1 MKGEAIIS
9 SGCKYDHDNI
19 DIGRCIH
26 NDSPY
31 QTTFCKCYKYPIPYK
46 FFDKSGVLLLCK
58 GWIDYVMLYSD
69 DFLRFDVVREAICK
83 KLISLYPEYD
93 NDKIQMIRPYHYIGE
108 KKGLQGI
115 KFMVTPRPFSIY
127 VSIMPSDFIEM
138 IPYEECSTWEFT
150 NYYAGTEYPHQLQIK
165 LDKKMYE
172 VLHYNKKQI
181 SDYINYNKG
190 RFKKYEKI
198 IEDLITKIN
207 KQ

>member
-9 SGCKYDHDNI
+9 SVCKYDHDNI
-19 DIGRCIH
+19 DVGRCIL

-31 QTTFCKCYKYPIPYK
+31 QKTFCKCYKYPIPYK

-69 DFLRFDVVREAICK
+69 DFIRFDVVREAIFK
-83 KLISLYPEYD
+83 KLLELYPEYD
-93 NDKIQMIRPYHYIGE
+93 IDGIKRIQSYDYIGGN
-108 KKGLQGI
+108 KGLQGMR
-115 KFMVTPRPFSIY
+115 FMVTPRPFDIY

-138 IPYEECSTWEFT
+138 IPCEECNIWMFT
-150 NYYAGTEYPHQLQIK
+150 DYNVSSQYPRQLGMK
-165 LDKKMYE
+165 LEKKMYDI
-172 VLHYNKKQI
+172 LHYNKMQI
-181 SDYINYNKG
+181 SCYINHNKG
-190 RFKKYEKI
+190 RFKKWDKI